1 MCPVC
6 FQIIYGQVII
16 SKLRHIVYQ
25 AGEIMD
31 KKEELMK
38 IFAPQL
44 RKIVERA
51 EVDYEDLQ
59 EIRLRVNM
67 PMMMIYKN
75 HEYMFRE
82 DGGLCS
88 DNGQAYVITPED
100 IRETMALVSNYSLY
114 AYEDEIRQGF
124 ITIKGGHRVG
134 IAGKI
139 ILENEKIKSIQ
150 YISFMNIR
158 LSHQVKGCADP
169 VMPYILTENG
179 LCHTLIISPPCC
191 GKTTI
196 LRDIIRQVSGSR
208 CGQSVGVVDERSEIA
223 ACYLGIPQN
232 ELGIRT
238 DVLDG
243 CPKAHG
249 MLMLLRSMSPR
260 IIAVDEIGS
269 QEDLDAIG
277 YVINCGCKLLATVH
291 GNSVEDLMNKPV
303 LSRLVK
309 ERIFE
314 RYIVLNNHGSIG
326 HVEAVYNEFGTNLF
340 YH

>member
-1 MCPVC
+1 
-6 FQIIYGQVII
+6 
-16 SKLRHIVYQ
+16 
-25 AGEIMD
+25 MD

-179 LCHTLIISPPCC
+179 SVPYIDHIAAV
-191 GKTTI
+191 
-196 LRDIIRQVSGSR
+196 LRQDNYFKRYYPSGIRQPVRPECGR
-208 CGQSVGVVDERSEIA
+208 C
-223 ACYLGIPQN
+223 
-232 ELGIRT
+232 
-238 DVLDG
+238 
-243 CPKAHG
+243 
-249 MLMLLRSMSPR
+249 
-260 IIAVDEIGS
+260 
-269 QEDLDAIG
+269 
-277 YVINCGCKLLATVH
+277 
-291 GNSVEDLMNKPV
+291 
-303 LSRLVK
+303 
-309 ERIFE
+309 
-314 RYIVLNNHGSIG
+314 
-326 HVEAVYNEFGTNLF
+326 
-340 YH
+340 

>member
-44 RKIVERA
+44 RK
-51 EVDYEDLQ
+51 
-59 EIRLRVNM
+59 
-67 PMMMIYKN
+67 MMIYKN

-223 ACYLGIPQN
+223 ACYLGI
-232 ELGIRT
+232 
-238 DVLDG
+238 
-243 CPKAHG
+243 
-249 MLMLLRSMSPR
+249 
-260 IIAVDEIGS
+260 IAVDEIGS